1 MDNPIDIT
9 LSSLPDDSL
18 EKQLVIQDLLFFYL
32 VWNECG
38 KSEDRRNYA
47 HFSVQQLYNYYLYAV
62 CAFSWEDNKEDN
74 LFNVYPKWCYN
85 RPRLDAEYM
94 TFFDDPFPCN
104 LRRFAS
110 YQKHRCGEN
119 AFNFRFFY
127 HINLIFDPSKPT
139 EIAEHINSSALLSK
153 YAKMIEVYLPK
164 ILKELGNYMCS
175 EETLPIPPNCLV
187 APKEEDKN
195 IWYYDN
201 YFQQANRKQLAYEIN
216 KSYKV
221 ETNRHRIHLDEE

>member
-85 RPRLDAEYM
+85 RLRLDAEYM

-127 HINLIFDPSKPT
+127 HINLIFD
-139 EIAEHINSSALLSK
+139 
-153 YAKMIEVYLPK
+153 VYLPK

-175 EETLPIPPNCLV
+175 KETLPIPPNCLV

-221 ETNRHRIHLDEE
+221 ETNRHRIHLDDE